1 MLELLSKLKIDFTR
15 QCALRHGVQLF
26 SILPDGGTGE
36 EDGEAEEEAGQGE
49 GETDQGEEVHGEVE
63 LCLQQVNTRGV
74 VCPAP
79 ANYNELLYFSF
90 SRKNLKLSL
99 SSIFKRSGE

>member
-15 QCALRHGVQLF
+15 QCALRHGVQLL

-49 GETDQGEEVHGEVE
+49 GETDQGEEVHGEME

-74 VCPAP
+74 VSPAP